1 MRNRYI
7 VTYDISDDDR
17 RNSVFKALR
26 GFGDHIQYSV
36 FRCDLS
42 ESERISMNAELHP
55 LIDHKMDQ
63 ILLFDLG
70 PVEGR
75 AANCVDAIGRRY
87 IAPERTVVVI

>member
-7 VTYDISDDDR
+7 VTYDITEDDR
-17 RNSVFKALR
+17 RNKVFAALR

-42 ESERISMNAELHP
+42 ERERVMMCAELHL
-55 LIDHKMDQ
+55 LINHQHDQ

-70 PVEGR
+70 PVDGR
-75 AANCVDAIGRRY
+75 AATCVDAIGRHY
-87 IAPERTVVVI
+87 ITPERTVVVV